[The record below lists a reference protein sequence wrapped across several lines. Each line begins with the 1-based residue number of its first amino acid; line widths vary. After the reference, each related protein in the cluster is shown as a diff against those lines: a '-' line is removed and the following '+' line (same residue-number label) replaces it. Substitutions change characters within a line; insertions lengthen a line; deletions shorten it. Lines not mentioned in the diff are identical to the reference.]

1 MPAFLLTII
10 LLLCTI
16 CYIVVTLRGEE
27 MNKTQTNI
35 VNVAID
41 VLSRDESASME
52 TIAEQ
57 ASVSRMTI
65 HRYFKN
71 RERLFSSI
79 HEVLIERTLVIFN
92 ESMDRFEDPLEQMES
107 IIKTNAGKHGF
118 HLLFREHGHHEEHD
132 PETCKFSK
140 VNQGLYA
147 LIGRLRDAGHI
158 DSSIP
163 DAWVFHMYD
172 GVLLTAWETLHN
184 GTVAPREI
192 PELVW
197 RTFKKGL
204 LS

>member
-1 MPAFLLTII
+1 
-10 LLLCTI
+10 
-16 CYIVVTLRGEE
+16 
-27 MNKTQTNI
+27 MNKTQTTI

-41 VLSRDESASME
+41 VLSKDEGASME

-57 ASVSRMTI
+57 AGVSRMTI

-71 RERLFSSI
+71 RERLFASI
-79 HEVLIERTLVIFN
+79 HEVLIERTLAIFN
-92 ESMDRFEDPLEQMES
+92 ESMETIEDPLEQMES
-107 IIKTNAGKHGF
+107 IIKTNAGQNGF

-140 VNQGLYA
+140 VNKELYA

-158 DSSIP
+158 DASMP

-172 GVLLTAWETLHN
+172 GVLLTAWESMHN
-184 GTVAPREI
+184 GTVAPKEI
-192 PELVW
+192 PALAW
-197 RTFKKGL
+197 RTFEKGV

>member
-1 MPAFLLTII
+1 
-10 LLLCTI
+10 
-16 CYIVVTLRGEE
+16 
-27 MNKTQTNI
+27 MNKTQINI
-35 VNVAID
+35 VNIAID
-41 VLSRDESASME
+41 VLSRNESASME

-57 ASVSRMTI
+57 ANVSRMTI
-65 HRYFKN
+65 HRYFKS

-92 ESMDRFEDPLEQMES
+92 ESMDKFEDPLVQMES
-107 IIKTNAGKHGF
+107 IIRTNAGNHGF
-118 HLLFREHGHHEEHD
+118 HLLFREHGNHEEHD

-140 VNQGLYA
+140 VNEVLYA

-158 DSSIP
+158 NSSIP

-172 GVLLTAWETLHN
+172 GVLLMAWEALHN

-192 PELVW
+192 PDLAW
-197 RTFKKGL
+197 NTFKKGL